1 MDLNTVLDWARQK
14 IGSSSD
20 SAALDAELLLAHCIG
35 KSRSY
40 LYTWPEQA
48 LSDEH
53 WETYQSLIAQRLIP
67 TPVAYLLGERE
78 FFSLDFKT
86 TPAALIPRSDTELLV
101 EAALKLCPNHSN
113 FSILELGTGT
123 GAIAI
128 TLKLHRPSYTVI
140 ATDISP
146 QCLELAKQNATR
158 HEVDINWRLSDW
170 FNAVETS
177 ERYDMI
183 VSNPPYIAQ
192 NDVYLTRGD
201 LPAEPLLALSS
212 GPTGLES
219 LQHIITSAL
228 DYLKPGGHLLLEH
241 GYDQEFAVANLLK
254 SGGFTNISC
263 QYDIN
268 NLPRLSIGQCVST
281 ESHQVTHC

>member
-1 MDLNTVLDWARQK
+1 LNTGLEWARQQMD
-14 IGSSSD
+14 SSSD
-20 SAALDAELLLAHCIG
+20 STTLDAEVLLAHCIG

-53 WETYQSLIAQRLIP
+53 WEAYQALITQRLMP
-67 TPVAYLLGERE
+67 TPIAYLLGERE

-86 TPAALIPRSDTELLV
+86 TAVALIPRSDTELLV
-101 EAALKLCPNHSN
+101 EATLERCPKNSP
-113 FSILELGTGT
+113 FKILELGTGT

-128 TLKLHRPSYTVI
+128 TLKIHQPSNTVT

-146 QCLELAKQNATR
+146 QCLELAKQNAVR
-158 HEVDINWRLSDW
+158 HKVDIGWILSDW
-170 FNAVETS
+170 FSAIEMS

-192 NDVYLTRGD
+192 GDFYLTQGD
-201 LPAEPLLALSS
+201 LSAEPLLALSP
-212 GPTGLES
+212 GPTGMES
-219 LQHIITSAL
+219 LQQIISIAPG
-228 DYLKPGGHLLLEH
+228 YLKPNGYLLLEH
-241 GYDQEFAVANLLK
+241 GYDQEVAVANLLK
-254 SGGFTNISC
+254 SNGFTNISC

-268 NLPRLSIGQCVST
+268 NLPRISIGQCI
-281 ESHQVTHC
+281 

>member
-1 MDLNTVLDWARQK
+1 MDLNTGLEWARQQM
-14 IGSSSD
+14 GCSSD
-20 SAALDAELLLAHCIG
+20 STTLDAEVLLAHCIG

-53 WETYQSLIAQRLIP
+53 WEAYQALITQRLMP
-67 TPVAYLLGERE
+67 TPIAYLLGERE

-86 TPAALIPRSDTELLV
+86 TAVALIPRSDTELLV
-101 EAALKLCPNHSN
+101 EATLERCPKNSP
-113 FSILELGTGT
+113 FKILELGTGT

-128 TLKLHRPSYTVI
+128 TLKIHQPSNTVT

-146 QCLELAKQNATR
+146 QCLELAKQNAVR
-158 HEVDINWRLSDW
+158 HKVDIGWILSDW
-170 FNAVETS
+170 FSAIEMS

-192 NDVYLTRGD
+192 GDFYLTQGD
-201 LPAEPLLALSS
+201 LSAEPLLALSP
-212 GPTGLES
+212 GPTGMES
-219 LQHIITSAL
+219 LQQIISTAPG
-228 DYLKPGGHLLLEH
+228 YLKPNGYLLLEH
-241 GYDQEFAVANLLK
+241 GYDQEVAVANLLK
-254 SGGFTNISC
+254 SNGFTNISC

-268 NLPRLSIGQCVST
+268 NLPRISIGQCI
-281 ESHQVTHC
+281 

>member
-1 MDLNTVLDWARQK
+1 MDLNTGLEWARQQMD
-14 IGSSSD
+14 SSSD
-20 SAALDAELLLAHCIG
+20 SATLDAEVLLAHCIG

-53 WETYQSLIAQRLIP
+53 WEAYQALITQRLMP
-67 TPVAYLLGERE
+67 TPIAYLLGERE

-86 TPAALIPRSDTELLV
+86 TAVALIPRSDTELLV
-101 EAALKLCPNHSN
+101 EATLERCPKNSP
-113 FSILELGTGT
+113 FKILELGTGT

-128 TLKLHRPSYTVI
+128 TLKIHQPSNTVT

-146 QCLELAKQNATR
+146 QCLELAKQNAVR
-158 HEVDINWRLSDW
+158 HKVDIGWILSDW
-170 FNAVETS
+170 FSAIEMS

-192 NDVYLTRGD
+192 GDFYLTQGD
-201 LPAEPLLALSS
+201 LSAEPLLALSP
-212 GPTGLES
+212 GPTGMES
-219 LQHIITSAL
+219 LQQIISTAPG
-228 DYLKPGGHLLLEH
+228 YLKPNGYLLLEH
-241 GYDQEFAVANLLK
+241 GYDQEVAVANLLK
-254 SGGFTNISC
+254 SNGFTNISC

-268 NLPRLSIGQCVST
+268 NLPRISIGQCI
-281 ESHQVTHC
+281 

>member
-1 MDLNTVLDWARQK
+1 M
-14 IGSSSD
+14 GCSSD
-20 SAALDAELLLAHCIG
+20 STTLDAEVLLAHCIG

-53 WETYQSLIAQRLIP
+53 WEAYQALITQRLMP
-67 TPVAYLLGERE
+67 TPIAYLLGERE

-86 TPAALIPRSDTELLV
+86 TAVALIPRSDTELLV
-101 EAALKLCPNHSN
+101 EATLERCPKNSP
-113 FSILELGTGT
+113 FKILELGTGT

-128 TLKLHRPSYTVI
+128 TLKIHQPSNTVTVT

-146 QCLELAKQNATR
+146 QCLELAKQNAVR
-158 HEVDINWRLSDW
+158 HKVDIGWILSDW
-170 FNAVETS
+170 FSAIEMS

-192 NDVYLTRGD
+192 GDFYLTQGD
-201 LPAEPLLALSS
+201 LSAEPLLALSP
-212 GPTGLES
+212 GPTGMES
-219 LQHIITSAL
+219 LQQIISIAPG
-228 DYLKPGGHLLLEH
+228 YLKPNGYLLLEH
-241 GYDQEFAVANLLK
+241 GYDQEVAVAILLK
-254 SGGFTNISC
+254 SNGFTNISC

-268 NLPRLSIGQCVST
+268 NLPRISIGQCI
-281 ESHQVTHC
+281 

>member
-1 MDLNTVLDWARQK
+1 MDLNTGLEWARQQM
-14 IGSSSD
+14 GCSSD
-20 SAALDAELLLAHCIG
+20 STTLDAEVLLAHCIG

-53 WETYQSLIAQRLIP
+53 WEAYQALITQRLMP
-67 TPVAYLLGERE
+67 TPIAYLLGERE

-86 TPAALIPRSDTELLV
+86 TAVALIPRSDTELLV
-101 EAALKLCPNHSN
+101 EATLERCPKNSP
-113 FSILELGTGT
+113 FKILELGTGT

-128 TLKLHRPSYTVI
+128 TLKIHQPSNTVT

-146 QCLELAKQNATR
+146 QCLELAKQNAVR
-158 HEVDINWRLSDW
+158 HKVDIGWILSDW
-170 FNAVETS
+170 FSAIEMS

-192 NDVYLTRGD
+192 GDFYLTQGD
-201 LPAEPLLALSS
+201 LSAEPLLALSP
-212 GPTGLES
+212 GPTGMES
-219 LQHIITSAL
+219 LQQIISIAPG
-228 DYLKPGGHLLLEH
+228 YLKPNGYLLLEH
-241 GYDQEFAVANLLK
+241 GYDQEVAVANLLK
-254 SGGFTNISC
+254 SNGFTNISC

-268 NLPRLSIGQCVST
+268 NLPRISIGQCI
-281 ESHQVTHC
+281 

>member
-1 MDLNTVLDWARQK
+1 MDLNTGLEWARQQMD
-14 IGSSSD
+14 SSSD
-20 SAALDAELLLAHCIG
+20 STTLDAEVLLAHCIG

-53 WETYQSLIAQRLIP
+53 WEAYQALITQRLMP
-67 TPVAYLLGERE
+67 TPIAYLLGERE

-86 TPAALIPRSDTELLV
+86 TAVALIPRSDTELLV
-101 EAALKLCPNHSN
+101 EATLERCPKNSP
-113 FSILELGTGT
+113 FKILELGTGT

-128 TLKLHRPSYTVI
+128 TLKIHQPSNTVT

-146 QCLELAKQNATR
+146 QCLELAKQNAVR
-158 HEVDINWRLSDW
+158 HKVDIGWILSDW
-170 FNAVETS
+170 FSAIEMS

-192 NDVYLTRGD
+192 GDFYLTQGD
-201 LPAEPLLALSS
+201 LSAEPLLALSP
-212 GPTGLES
+212 GPTGMES
-219 LQHIITSAL
+219 LQQIISIAPG
-228 DYLKPGGHLLLEH
+228 YLKPNGYLLLEH
-241 GYDQEFAVANLLK
+241 GYDQEVAVANLLK
-254 SGGFTNISC
+254 SNGFTNISC

-268 NLPRLSIGQCVST
+268 NLPRISIGQCI
-281 ESHQVTHC
+281 

>member
-1 MDLNTVLDWARQK
+1 MDLNTGLEWARQQMD
-14 IGSSSD
+14 SSSD
-20 SAALDAELLLAHCIG
+20 SATLDAEVLLAHCIG

-53 WETYQSLIAQRLIP
+53 WEAYQALITQRLMP
-67 TPVAYLLGERE
+67 TPIAYLLGERE

-86 TPAALIPRSDTELLV
+86 TAVALIPRSDTELLV
-101 EAALKLCPNHSN
+101 EATLERCPKNSP
-113 FSILELGTGT
+113 FKILELGTGT

-128 TLKLHRPSYTVI
+128 TLKIHQPSNTVT

-146 QCLELAKQNATR
+146 QCLELAKQNAVR
-158 HEVDINWRLSDW
+158 HKVDIGWILSDW
-170 FNAVETS
+170 FSAIEMS

-192 NDVYLTRGD
+192 GDFYLTQGD
-201 LPAEPLLALSS
+201 LPAEPLLALSP
-212 GPTGLES
+212 GPTGMES
-219 LQHIITSAL
+219 LQQIISIAPG
-228 DYLKPGGHLLLEH
+228 YLKPNGYLLLEH
-241 GYDQEFAVANLLK
+241 GYDQEVAVANLLK
-254 SGGFTNISC
+254 SNGFTNISC

-268 NLPRLSIGQCVST
+268 NLPRISIGQCI
-281 ESHQVTHC
+281 